1 MSILDESSVNM
12 GTVNRQESHH
22 GRAQGQDSAVEVG
35 VSLTNRC
42 SETAPSGVPVSSRG
56 HGQGMPC
63 RAVERVHAVS
73 VATRQTLHPPSR
85 ILRLSSHPE
94 SPAAQQTKGENAPAP
109 RHFATPPERGGLGG
123 YPPLHPSKSLMSRPF
138 KRERTIPS
146 RGSLPCLLGGHLSL
160 WRW

>member
-42 SETAPSGVPVSSRG
+42 SETAPSGVPVSNRG

-73 VATRQTLHPPSR
+73 VATGETLHPHSR
-85 ILRLSSHPE
+85 ILRLSSQPQT
-94 SPAAQQTKGENAPAP
+94 PTAQQTKGENAPAP
-109 RHFATPPERGGLGG
+109 CQFATPSGRGGLGG
-123 YPPLHPSKSLMSRPF
+123 SPPLHPSKLLVSRWF
-138 KRERTIPS
+138 KRERIRPS
-146 RGSLPCLLGGHLSL
+146 RGSLPCLLGGRLSL